1 MILTENISTI
11 IFDFGGV
18 LINLDLNRC
27 IKRFRELGVQN
38 FEENLSNFGQKGFFL
53 QFEKGEIG
61 IPEFCENVRKLAAL
75 ALTNQQ
81 IIDAWCLFL
90 VDIPDYKMELL
101 LELKKKYRLLLLSNT
116 NPLHIEVSAANEF
129 ARFGLKMDDVFEKS
143 YFSYDMKMAK
153 PDAEIFEALLND
165 AGLRPEECLFLD
177 DGPKNIEQ
185 ASKLGIKSYLVDVK
199 EDLRWLV
206 KSSPL
211 NPPKGDF

>member
-1 MILTENISTI
+1 MILTENITTI

-27 IKRFRELGVQN
+27 IKQFKALGVQN

-61 IPEFCENVRKLAAL
+61 VPEFCENVRKLAAL
-75 ALTNQQ
+75 PLTDQQ

-90 VDIPDYKMELL
+90 VDIPDYKIELL

-116 NPLHIEVSAANEF
+116 NPLHIDISAVNEF
-129 ARFGLKMDDVFEKS
+129 ARFGLKVEDVFDKCYYS
-143 YFSYDMKMAK
+143 YEMKMAK
-153 PDAEIFEALLND
+153 PDAEIFEALLTD
-165 AGLRPEECLFLD
+165 AGVKPEECLFLD
-177 DGPKNIEQ
+177 DGQKNIDQ
-185 ASKLGIKSYLVDVK
+185 ATKLGIQSYLVDVK

-206 KSSPL
+206 GSL
-211 NPPKGDF
+211 